1 MWAPACRSS
10 LLDTRAVYVSREFR
24 GGSDFNTGNGV
35 NDVGARELR
44 LDSPPSR
51 FAPLP

>member
-1 MWAPACRSS
+1 MGAGLPQQ
-10 LLDTRAVYVSREFR
+10 LLDTWAVYVSLELC

-44 LDSPPSR
+44 LDSRSSR